1 MLKISHKKLV
11 LCINAQYLLAGIW
24 QRGQLQSC
32 QKFVNNEAGHD
43 AFAEFLQ
50 QNPAMLMYLLVDT
63 VTEDYRLEQLPHC
76 TGRARIELIAR
87 KLGQFYRG
95 LNYRAAHFI
104 KRESNPRKDD
114 LFLFV
119 ALNNDDFLLGWLA
132 KIQTAEAHLVGIYL
146 LPMLSEILL
155 KRLKITSPRIMFPH
169 ILFCEKLS
177 SGLRQTYLHDGS
189 LRMSRL
195 AISVQGN
202 IPITDDQWE
211 NFYLAETEK
220 TRLYLISQRF
230 ISSETV
236 LSLVLVNQASS
247 ADKVSLKIDDRK
259 GFTFTEVNLEHLS
272 KQFNLPLDLVAQNPE
287 LLHMQLLQN
296 APALANLVPKNLTKH
311 YQLSQIKRLIKI
323 ATVLIALLG
332 LVASAWIFLQGWQY
346 KLAFNQATQDTVIQL
361 KNYDAEAKNFPATTL
376 SADYLKA
383 AVNLYNTINSYPKSP
398 KRLMLAVS
406 AGLAQTPEIKLER
419 LRWVFTSDLNIKDDD
434 KLLTDSAT
442 NNHFK
447 QTTTPEY
454 TTQDATQ
461 DATKNTAKFPH
472 EIGFITATIS
482 NFNGDYRGALNSVHH
497 FVAALN
503 KSNTVAEVSILQ
515 APVNLS
521 SNADLQGSTQDE
533 QATQQAAALFK
544 LKIML
549 KTPDLLE
556 MK

>member
-1 MLKISHKKLV
+1 MKIPHKKLV
-11 LCINAQYLLAGIW
+11 LYANAQHLLAGIW
-24 QRGQLQSC
+24 QGGQLQIC
-32 QKFVNNEAGHD
+32 QTFISNEAGHD

-50 QNPAMLMYLLVDT
+50 QNPVMPIYLLVDT
-63 VTEDYRLEQLPHC
+63 VTEDYRVEQLPHS
-76 TGRARIELIAR
+76 TGRARVELIER

-104 KRESNPRKDD
+104 RRESNLRKDD

-132 KIQTAEAHLVGIYL
+132 KIAAAKAHLVGIYL
-146 LPMLSEILL
+146 LPMLSQRLL
-155 KRLKITSPRIMFPH
+155 QRLKILSPSTPSPH

-177 SGLRQTYLHDGS
+177 SGLRQTYLHNGS

-195 AISVQGN
+195 AVSIQGN
-202 IPITDDQWE
+202 ISITDDQWV

-220 TRLYLISQRF
+220 TQLYLISQRF

-236 LSLVLVNQASS
+236 LSLVLLNQASGT
-247 ADKVSLKIDDRK
+247 DKMGLAMNARD
-259 GFTFTEVNLEHLS
+259 GFSYTEVNSKQLS
-272 KQFNLPLDLVAQNPE
+272 KQFNLPLDLLDQNPE

-296 APALANLVPKNLTKH
+296 APALANLAPKNLTKH
-311 YQLSQIKRLIKI
+311 YQLSQIMRLIKI

-332 LVASAWIFLQGWQY
+332 LSTSAWIFMQGWQY
-346 KLAFNQATQDTVIQL
+346 KLAFNQATQETALQL
-361 KNYDAEAKNFPATTL
+361 KHYNAEAKNFPATKL
-376 SADYLKA
+376 SADYLKV

-434 KLLTDSAT
+434 ELLTVSVT
-442 NNHFK
+442 NNHYT

-454 TTQDATQ
+454 TTQNV
-461 DATKNTAKFPH
+461 TKNSAEFPH

-482 NFNGDYRGALNSVHH
+482 DFNGDYRGALNSVYH
-497 FVAALN
+497 FIAALEKN
-503 KSNTVAEVSILQ
+503 NTVAKVSILQ

-521 SNADLQGSTQDE
+521 SNADLQGSTKDE
-533 QATQQAAALFK
+533 QAVQQAIALFK

-549 KTPDLLE
+549 KTPNLL
-556 MK
+556 KVK